1 MARQPKSLLL
11 IRNCQFAFKCDANW
25 ETLAPTRKP
34 KVRFCG
40 TCSKNVYHC
49 DDDEELYD
57 NVLKNR
63 CVAIN
68 RREDIEVK
76 LLGVV
81 EYPSLSE

>member
-1 MARQPKSLLL
+1 MARQAKSLLL
-11 IRNCQFAFKCDANW
+11 IRNCQFAFKCDAKW
-25 ETLAPTRKP
+25 EKLAPTRKP

-40 TCSKNVYHC
+40 TCSKNVYLC
-49 DDDEELYD
+49 DDDEELYN

-68 RREDIEVK
+68 RREEMVEM